1 MSSNYH
7 RPTSPNLGQHKPE
20 YYEPELQQKHTVPQ
34 TTIEQGQRVPMQGSA
49 SLPPP
54 LDPGVGYPQYAY
66 LMGDIPASLQH
77 DPRRA
82 MEVDEQQSSNH
93 PPRHSQAYGQESP
106 YRHQR
111 PRIQSSQ
118 SDFSA
123 YRPGQAE
130 SLQAQQSGGHGYSQG
145 RYHGYS
151 IPQYAQG
158 YPVPGGHP
166 NMEPRPHS
174 FGSPSYH
181 APAAAAA
188 AAAAAGAKPPYSSE
202 YYGASQ
208 TWPADPELAQQLPQ
222 AYGAGFHGMLAGQQQ
237 MTPPKYSGSARSPAL
252 VRTSALTQARTSWNF
267 GAFTTQF
274 EGQVGS
280 GMTSQGRPR
289 EQAQLIID
297 GNLDLITKDW
307 DVDETMTSRRLVLF
321 ERVQDGSQ
329 IRLKFHTISRQDY
342 DPQST
347 VISCIY
353 WKEREQYYVTSVDC
367 ITLLE
372 LIINQKFTVEEK
384 NRVRRNLE
392 VCKPLTVSK
401 SKNELS
407 SFFRLIMKFEAPRP
421 RNIEKDVKVF
431 PWSMLGNALTKI
443 VSKYSA
449 SYNGNDMI

>member
-1 MSSNYH
+1 
-7 RPTSPNLGQHKPE
+7 
-20 YYEPELQQKHTVPQ
+20 
-34 TTIEQGQRVPMQGSA
+34 
-49 SLPPP
+49 
-54 LDPGVGYPQYAY
+54 
-66 LMGDIPASLQH
+66 
-77 DPRRA
+77 
-82 MEVDEQQSSNH
+82 
-93 PPRHSQAYGQESP
+93 
-106 YRHQR
+106 
-111 PRIQSSQ
+111 
-118 SDFSA
+118 
-123 YRPGQAE
+123 
-130 SLQAQQSGGHGYSQG
+130 
-145 RYHGYS
+145 
-151 IPQYAQG
+151 
-158 YPVPGGHP
+158 
-166 NMEPRPHS
+166 
-174 FGSPSYH
+174 
-181 APAAAAA
+181 
-188 AAAAAGAKPPYSSE
+188 
-202 YYGASQ
+202 
-208 TWPADPELAQQLPQ
+208 
-222 AYGAGFHGMLAGQQQ
+222 
-237 MTPPKYSGSARSPAL
+237 
-252 VRTSALTQARTSWNF
+252 
-267 GAFTTQF
+267 
-274 EGQVGS
+274 
-280 GMTSQGRPR
+280 MTSQGRPR

-297 GNLDLITKDW
+297 GNLDLIAKDW

-449 SYNGNDMI
+449 SYNGNDLI